1 MQKFSRSLK
10 MVGVITLFFFT
21 WVYLPLFQLVAF
33 AATQENQGAKA
44 QSRKAEKQ
52 GPAEKL
58 ERLLDDLSAITSKAE
73 EKSAKGADATSEV
86 ESIKARKAGIDAIDT
101 DLRKDFSATE
111 QKLKTA
117 NLSKEVLTRHYKFV
131 KHYEDSLAE
140 LKANL
145 DAIEKTKTPSALTSE
160 LAKTQKH
167 LAKTKPPKK
176 RKPFDP
182 NKLPNKAR
190 LVKHAT
196 QEEKKPEEKKILPMQ
211 PLRKGAKLNP
221 ADEERKQAASRPIIV
236 ASNGPLDGLVSASSQ
251 MDVSPWDG
259 AQSSGQQLAN
269 LTTDSVIKNSI
280 IAAPTIVTHPPAS
293 AADLAETPEIQF
305 TPAIKA
311 KAQELEGKPVKIY
324 EWVRNNIEFVP
335 TYGSIQGADMCLQ
348 TKQCNDIDTA
358 SLLIALLRAS
368 NISARYVSGTLE
380 LPIEKAK
387 NWLGG
392 VTDPMTVGTI
402 LATNGIP
409 VKLLISGGTIT
420 AVQFSHVWVNAWI
433 NYIPS
438 RGAVHRF
445 GYEDT
450 WIPLDGSY
458 KQYNYTQGIDI
469 ASAVPFDAQT
479 FVNQIQSTAT
489 INQTDGSVT
498 NVNSSLIQQTMQD
511 YQTQV
516 QNYIQQN
523 YPNATV
529 GDVIGK
535 KEIKKQEFPFLLGTL
550 PYKTVQVSSEFAQV
564 PDNLRE
570 TISFSIPDPSGVTAG
585 LSYTTGMPQ
594 IAGKKITLSFSPATA
609 TDQAVIES
617 YLPKPH
623 SDGTPIQPSE
633 LPSSLPAY
641 LINLKPELR
650 LDGQVVAT
658 GSSTMMGSALSFTM
672 MLNEPG
678 IGVSNVDNVLQA
690 GEYYGIGLDTG
701 KIGDGTLNSIGNK
714 LAATKEKLDAKNY
727 TGLTE
732 DDLIGDLLYNTIA
745 SYFAELDGKDEI
757 TAMSMG
763 IVRYRAPSIGTF
775 SLIVHVQEVFGIP
788 IGIRSK
794 GMMMDVD
801 RVMQSVFAKDGNLD
815 NVKQYM
821 LASGSNSSVN
831 EHAIPEQLFSTPNKS
846 VMGISAAKALQIA
859 NSQGTPIFTINQS
872 NVNATLPQLQVDSI
886 VKADVQNAVNAGKA
900 VTISKT
906 NIGYN
911 GWTGCG
917 YIIID
922 PSTGA
927 GAYMISGGANGGM
940 ILEAVCSIISHFL
953 ITEAE
958 AAELGDTYITQMP
971 VPVIQPPC
979 NSYFHASEFGGCVLS
994 AIAST
999 AFLKGVLAVLGAV
1012 AGGFVWAQFFGAP
1025 VLYIVGIVAIL
1036 AVLAVLGSI
1045 MMECRKTATH
1055 CDPGH

>member
-1 MQKFSRSLK
+1 
-10 MVGVITLFFFT
+10 
-21 WVYLPLFQLVAF
+21 
-33 AATQENQGAKA
+33 
-44 QSRKAEKQ
+44 
-52 GPAEKL
+52 
-58 ERLLDDLSAITSKAE
+58 
-73 EKSAKGADATSEV
+73 
-86 ESIKARKAGIDAIDT
+86 
-101 DLRKDFSATE
+101 
-111 QKLKTA
+111 
-117 NLSKEVLTRHYKFV
+117 
-131 KHYEDSLAE
+131 
-140 LKANL
+140 
-145 DAIEKTKTPSALTSE
+145 
-160 LAKTQKH
+160 
-167 LAKTKPPKK
+167 
-176 RKPFDP
+176 
-182 NKLPNKAR
+182 
-190 LVKHAT
+190 
-196 QEEKKPEEKKILPMQ
+196 
-211 PLRKGAKLNP
+211 
-221 ADEERKQAASRPIIV
+221 
-236 ASNGPLDGLVSASSQ
+236 
-251 MDVSPWDG
+251 
-259 AQSSGQQLAN
+259 
-269 LTTDSVIKNSI
+269 
-280 IAAPTIVTHPPAS
+280 
-293 AADLAETPEIQF
+293 
-305 TPAIKA
+305 
-311 KAQELEGKPVKIY
+311 
-324 EWVRNNIEFVP
+324 
-335 TYGSIQGADMCLQ
+335 MCLQ

-550 PYKTVQVSSEFAQV
+550 PYKQCRSAQKFAQV

-585 LSYTTGMPQ
+585 LSIYHRH
-594 IAGKKITLSFSPATA
+594 AADRREKITLSFSPATA

-617 YLPKPH
+617 YLPKPFRWH
-623 SDGTPIQPSE
+623 ANSASE

-714 LAATKEKLDAKNY
+714 LAATKENW
-727 TGLTE
+727 TQR
-732 DDLIGDLLYNTIA
+732 TI
-745 SYFAELDGKDEI
+745 L
-757 TAMSMG
+757 
-763 IVRYRAPSIGTF
+763 V
-775 SLIVHVQEVFGIP
+775 
-788 IGIRSK
+788 
-794 GMMMDVD
+794 
-801 RVMQSVFAKDGNLD
+801 
-815 NVKQYM
+815 
-821 LASGSNSSVN
+821 
-831 EHAIPEQLFSTPNKS
+831 
-846 VMGISAAKALQIA
+846 LQKM
-859 NSQGTPIFTINQS
+859 
-872 NVNATLPQLQVDSI
+872 TL
-886 VKADVQNAVNAGKA
+886 
-900 VTISKT
+900 
-906 NIGYN
+906 
-911 GWTGCG
+911 
-917 YIIID
+917 
-922 PSTGA
+922 
-927 GAYMISGGANGGM
+927 
-940 ILEAVCSIISHFL
+940 
-953 ITEAE
+953 
-958 AAELGDTYITQMP
+958 
-971 VPVIQPPC
+971 
-979 NSYFHASEFGGCVLS
+979 
-994 AIAST
+994 
-999 AFLKGVLAVLGAV
+999 
-1012 AGGFVWAQFFGAP
+1012 
-1025 VLYIVGIVAIL
+1025 
-1036 AVLAVLGSI
+1036 
-1045 MMECRKTATH
+1045 
-1055 CDPGH
+1055 